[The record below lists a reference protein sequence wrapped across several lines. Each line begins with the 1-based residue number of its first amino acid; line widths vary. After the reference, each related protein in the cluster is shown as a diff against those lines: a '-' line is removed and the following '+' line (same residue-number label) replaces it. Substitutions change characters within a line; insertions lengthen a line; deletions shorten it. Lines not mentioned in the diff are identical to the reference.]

1 MKAKNELLF
10 TSLLIVLVMGLYIF
24 FISSSQTQTTSE
36 VSFEQTSNIA
46 EKSSAL
52 DSVSVNP

>member
-24 FISSSQTQTTSE
+24 FISSTKTQNKSE
-36 VSFEQTSNIA
+36 LIIEQTSNIA
-46 EKSSAL
+46 EKSSTL
-52 DSVSVNP
+52 DTTYVNP